1 MLSLT
6 TLVAVS
12 LLGAAATA
20 STQPLASGSNKPEQ
34 VAILEIVPEP
44 TKDSRFICK
53 GCNENENR
61 TLAFLQERG
70 IKDKNAI
77 ATVMGNIKQE
87 STFVPN
93 ICEGG
98 ARTSYSGCRRGGY
111 GLIQFT
117 SSDRYN
123 GLGYHARS
131 IKKDPSTL
139 EAQLSY
145 IVTEPQWKRI
155 EGLLKTPGKSIDR
168 YMNYSYSWLGWGVK
182 GARTSYAHS
191 YARRMVSQPVEV
203 VRVCPK
209 TDTEFQVSSNF
220 SNSENCE
227 NLKKPV
233 APRA

>member
-12 LLGAAATA
+12 LFGTAATA
-20 STQPLASGSNKPEQ
+20 STLSLPSVEPEKR
-34 VAILEIVPEP
+34 VAILEIAPEP

-61 TLAFLQERG
+61 TLAFLQEKG

-77 ATVMGNIKQE
+77 ATVMGNIRQE

-117 SSDRYN
+117 SSDRYD

-155 EGLLKTPGKSIDR
+155 EGLLRTPGKSIDR
-168 YMNYSYSWLGWGVK
+168 YMNYSYSWLGWGIK
-182 GARTSYAHS
+182 GARTSYAYD
-191 YARRMVSQPVEV
+191 YANRLVFQPVEAV
-203 VRVCPK
+203 KMCPK
-209 TDTEFQVSSNF
+209 DGGKIQVSSTF
-220 SNSENCE
+220 SNSEKRE
-227 NLKKPV
+227 SLKKPV
-233 APRA
+233 AEGV